1 MSPEILDETINMN
14 HFDSFKQADMY
25 AFGLVLWE
33 IARRCVTGGKLCVY
47 PISVLYFVLSFV
59 KGSFTLAHTKAKFF
73 VTFQASGSN
82 M

>member
-14 HFDSFKQADMY
+14 HFDSSKQADMY

-47 PISVLYFVLSFV
+47 PISVLYFVLKFV
-59 KGSFTLAHTKAKFF
+59 KGSFTLCERESEVF
-73 VTFQASGSN
+73 
-82 M
+82 